1 MSACGSW
8 WRARTHALGVQSARV
23 RTYRTAVTLV
33 LGECLRHFRLRLAWS
48 VLLGVIGLGA
58 QVGALA
64 LILYVVRH
72 FEHDQPTAFHTP
84 LFDFVLS
91 ANEFTIFVTVIS
103 TLLLLA
109 TYMQYRAQ
117 RDMFRIMFDYEQYV
131 CRRVFDIAARLP
143 VPGMKAIN
151 DAAEKA
157 RLARL
162 LVTVPRYS
170 AGFVKRVV
178 GAVVPAL
185 QTVVA
190 LAALVTLDILTTLG
204 VLVVLAVAGV
214 VLYWVNAHAI
224 KLSHQQE
231 TVMGDLALERGEII
245 KALYQESGKA
255 PVNFGA
261 HLRGPAYGRAGQ
273 TYYDS
278 LLVIDQSRLVAGL
291 AAAAVLGMV
300 LAVKGPHVLFSAGS
314 IAQFLA
320 YVMALHYFSSG
331 CRNIAG
337 SFTALNRLYPVISR
351 HAQLL
356 LAELP
361 PREARAVDML
371 TLTVRDLESDADQ
384 RLQWRAGRRVALLL
398 PRVASREQLLPLMN
412 LLQVPGSV
420 ARIGFVD
427 YRLVELQHDSMS
439 SKRPAEIRP
448 ASPVMLVVAPAMA
461 EVHAATA
468 VSIHCGP
475 LPSFTAGGLEG
486 FDDVLFIR
494 ADGRLTRVAAAWAEA
509 NRNVLQKLLNKA
521 KAAASQTQA
530 SRAADALAVDD
541 ALV

>member
-1 MSACGSW
+1 MQW
-8 WRARTHALGVQSARV
+8 ARV
-23 RTYRTAVTLV
+23 RTYRTAVALV
-33 LGECLRHFRLRLAWS
+33 LGECLRHFKLPLAWS

-64 LILYVVRH
+64 LMLYVVRH
-72 FEHDQPTAFHTP
+72 FEREQPTEFHTP
-84 LFDFVLS
+84 LFDFALR
-91 ANEFTIFVTVIS
+91 ANEFAIFVTVIS
-103 TLLLLA
+103 TLLLVA
-109 TYMQYRAQ
+109 TYLQYRAQ
-117 RDMFRIMFDYEQYV
+117 HDMFRIMFDYEQYV

-170 AGFVKRVV
+170 AGFVRRIV

-185 QTVVA
+185 QAVVA
-190 LAALVTLDILTTLG
+190 LAALIKLDILTTLW
-204 VLVVLAVAGV
+204 VLVILAVSGV

-231 TVMGDLALERGEII
+231 EVMGDLALERGEII

-261 HLRGPAYGRAGQ
+261 HLRGSAYGRAGQ

-291 AAAAVLGMV
+291 AAAVVLGMV
-300 LAVKGPHVLFSAGS
+300 LAVKGDEVLFSSGS
-314 IAQFLA
+314 ITQLLA
-320 YVMALHYFSSG
+320 YVMALHYFSTG

-361 PREARAVDML
+361 ARGARAVDGMS
-371 TLTVRDLESDADQ
+371 LTVRDMETDADQ

-398 PRVASREQLLPLMN
+398 PRAASREQLLPLMN
-412 LLQVPGSV
+412 LLHVPGSV

-427 YRLVELQHDSMS
+427 YRLVELQHDTLPV
-439 SKRPAEIRP
+439 KRPAQILP

-461 EVHAATA
+461 EVDAPDA

-475 LPSFTAGGLEG
+475 LASFTPGALAGL
-486 FDDVLFIR
+486 DDVLFVR
-494 ADGRLTRVAAAWAEA
+494 ADGRLTRVDAAWAEH
-509 NRNVLQKLLNKA
+509 NRKALQLLLNEA
-521 KAAASQTQA
+521 KAAAAQA
-530 SRAADALAVDD
+530 QVSRAAAALALDED
-541 ALV
+541 LV

>member
-1 MSACGSW
+1 MSGLRSW
-8 WRARTHALGVQSARV
+8 WRARAAALGVQFARV
-23 RTYRTAVTLV
+23 RTYRTAVALV
-33 LGECLRHFRLRLAWS
+33 LGECLRHFKLPLAWS

-64 LILYVVRH
+64 LMLYVVRH
-72 FEHDQPTAFHTP
+72 FERDQTTEFNTP
-84 LFDFVLS
+84 LFDFALS
-91 ANEFTIFVTVIS
+91 ANEFAIFVTLIS
-103 TLLLLA
+103 TLLLVA

-170 AGFVKRVV
+170 AGFVKRIV

-190 LAALVTLDILTTLG
+190 LAVLIKLDILTTLWVLVLLAVSG
-204 VLVVLAVAGV
+204 VL
-214 VLYWVNAHAI
+214 LYWVNAHAI

-231 TVMGDLALERGEII
+231 EVMGDLALERGEII

-261 HLRGPAYGRAGQ
+261 HLRGSTYGRAGQ

-291 AAAAVLGMV
+291 AAALVLGMV
-300 LAVKGPHVLFSAGS
+300 LAVKGDEVLFSSGS

-320 YVMALHYFSSG
+320 YVMALHYFSTG

-356 LAELP
+356 QAELP
-361 PREARAVDML
+361 AREARAVDSIS
-371 TLTVRDLESDADQ
+371 LTVRDMATDADQ

-398 PRVASREQLLPLMN
+398 PRAASREQLLPMMN
-412 LLQVPGSV
+412 LLHVPGGV
-420 ARIGFVD
+420 ARIGSVD
-427 YRLVELQHDSMS
+427 YRLVELQHDTVPAQ
-439 SKRPAEIRP
+439 RPVQIMP
-448 ASPVMLVVAPAMA
+448 AAPVLLVVAAAMA
-461 EVHAATA
+461 EVDAAAA

-475 LPSFTAGGLEG
+475 LASFTPGSLAGL
-486 FDDVLFIR
+486 DDVLFVR
-494 ADGRLTRVAAAWAEA
+494 ADGRLTRVDATWAEHNRKALQLLLNEAKVAAAQAQ
-509 NRNVLQKLLNKA
+509 VSP
-521 KAAASQTQA
+521 AAA
-530 SRAADALAVDD
+530 ALALDED
-541 ALV
+541 LL